1 MSDESTDRQTAADG
15 RRSRGPGV
23 NRVMLLGRLTADPE
37 MRFMPSGEPITR
49 MRLATNVGPRADFHS
64 LVTFGPTA
72 RFAGEHLS
80 KGRLVFAEGHLQTSE
95 WTGQDGVKRHT
106 TEVVTENLQA
116 LGPRPQRDD
125 AHREEAEQ
133 EAER

>member
-1 MSDESTDRQTAADG
+1 MTEENGRQASGGAE
-15 RRSRGPGV
+15 RQSGPGV
-23 NRVMLLGRLTADPE
+23 NKVMLLGRLTADPN
-37 MRFMPSGEPITR
+37 MRFAPNGEPVTR
-49 MRLATNVGPRADFHS
+49 LRLATNIGPRTDFHS

-72 RFAGEHLS
+72 RFAGEYLS

-95 WTGQDGVKRHT
+95 WSDQDGVKRHT
-106 TEVVTENLQA
+106 TEVITENLQA

-125 AHREEAEQ
+125 AQREER